1 MPSEDATSGTD
12 RLTVD
17 DLRLKST
24 EEGPVLEIDGEM
36 SVLLRVLVQ
45 VDDETSFE
53 SGADRFRTD
62 VDSDGDRGA
71 WWNIWP
77 GDELNP
83 HVSIQPE
90 VFLARTDGDE
100 SPAHSST
107 ESERE
112 G

>member
-1 MPSEDATSGTD
+1 MSGNNNDSYTSGTD
-12 RLTVD
+12 RLTID

-45 VDDETSFE
+45 VDDETNFE
-53 SGADRFRTD
+53 LGADRFRTD
-62 VDSDGDRGA
+62 VDSDGNGA

-83 HVSIQPE
+83 LVSIQPE
-90 VFLARTDGDE
+90 VFRDE
-100 SPAHSST
+100 
-107 ESERE
+107 
-112 G
+112 